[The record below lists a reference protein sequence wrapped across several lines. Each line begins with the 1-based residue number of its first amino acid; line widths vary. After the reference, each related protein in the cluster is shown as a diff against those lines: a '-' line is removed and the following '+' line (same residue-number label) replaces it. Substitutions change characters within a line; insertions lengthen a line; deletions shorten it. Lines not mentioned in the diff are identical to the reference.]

1 MFSLYPDKVRKKIEN
16 GINQTLNQDDKFVS
30 GLESREYTNYV
41 YKRLEKVL
49 RRMYGALV
57 IKVLDIRCNY
67 SSISLIIELYEADNY
82 LRTEETY
89 KFVISHNKCLD
100 KVIVNIDLT
109 LIKIQKIKLEV
120 LDLDKKAPITVLDKL
135 SEAFRYNAWT
145 E

>member
-1 MFSLYPDKVRKKIEN
+1 MLSLYPDKVKKKIEN
-16 GINQTLNQDDKFVS
+16 GINQTLNQDDRFVS
-30 GLESREYTNYV
+30 GLESREYTNYI
-41 YKRLEKVL
+41 YKSLEKVL

-57 IKVLDIRCNY
+57 VKVLDIRCNY

-100 KVIVNIDLT
+100 KIIVNIDLS
-109 LIKIQKIKLEV
+109 LIKIQRIKLEV
-120 LDLDKKAPITVLDKL
+120 LDIDKKAPITVFDKL

>member
-1 MFSLYPDKVRKKIEN
+1 MFSLYPDKVKKKIEN
-16 GINQTLNQDDKFVS
+16 GINQTLHQDDKFVS
-30 GLESREYTNYV
+30 GVESREYTNYI

-57 IKVLDIRCNY
+57 VKVLDIRCNY

-89 KFVISHNKCLD
+89 KFVISHNKRLD
-100 KVIVNIDLT
+100 KIIVNIDLS
-109 LIKIQKIKLEV
+109 LIKIQRIKLEV
-120 LDLDKKAPITVLDKL
+120 LDIDKKAPVTVFDKL